1 MSNKKYLWMFITA
14 RHSRESRL
22 NKHLYNI
29 GNEWHEESR
38 NIDIII
44 RWGFAFVYKI
54 IIIVW
59 KQSILRNFLFNEF
72 KPHSWRPY
80 KQHPW

>member
-1 MSNKKYLWMFITA
+1 MFITA
-14 RHSRESRL
+14 PYSRESRL

-44 RWGFAFVYKI
+44 RRGFAFVYKI
-54 IIIVW
+54 IVCGSS
-59 KQSILRNFLFNEF
+59 QF
-72 KPHSWRPY
+72 
-80 KQHPW
+80 